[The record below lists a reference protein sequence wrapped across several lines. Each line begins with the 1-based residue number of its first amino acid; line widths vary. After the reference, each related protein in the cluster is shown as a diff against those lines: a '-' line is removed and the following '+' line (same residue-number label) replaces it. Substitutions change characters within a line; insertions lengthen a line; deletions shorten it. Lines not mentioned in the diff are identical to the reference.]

1 VRRCVFL
8 DRDGTLV
15 YDAGYTWRLEDYR
28 LLPGVVAGLQRL
40 SAAGFALVV
49 ATNQSG
55 IGRGLF
61 GEADY
66 RRFQDHLE
74 ADLRARGVVLEA
86 SYHCPHR
93 PDAGCACRKPGPGL
107 LLRAAHERD
116 LDLAASWIIGDSA
129 RDVALAEGAGLRGA
143 VLVRTGQGAAEEA
156 SIASGIP
163 RADDLAAAAEHILAT
178 GP

>member
-1 VRRCVFL
+1 MRRCVFL

-15 YDAGYTWRLEDYR
+15 HDAGYTWRLEDYR
-28 LLPGVVAGLQRL
+28 LLPGAVAGLQRL
-40 SAAGFALVV
+40 SAAGFGLVV

-93 PDAGCACRKPGPGL
+93 PDAGCACRKPAPGL
-107 LLRAAHERD
+107 LERAARERD

-129 RDVALAEGAGLRGA
+129 RDTALATRAGLRGA
-143 VLVRTGQGAAEEA
+143 VLVRTGHGAAEEG
-156 SIASGIP
+156 SVPPGIP
-163 RADDLAAAAEHILAT
+163 RADDLRAAAEHILTA
-178 GP
+178 GA